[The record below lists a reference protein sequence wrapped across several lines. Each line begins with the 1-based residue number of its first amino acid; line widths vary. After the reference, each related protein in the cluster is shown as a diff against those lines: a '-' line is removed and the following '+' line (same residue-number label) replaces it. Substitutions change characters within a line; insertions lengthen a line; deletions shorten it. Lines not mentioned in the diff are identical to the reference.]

1 MTMAVG
7 TTRIGFAVFAVL
19 IAGVVANV
27 MNQPTQHARV
37 ARAAPQSP
45 AAPPLDIP
53 TRTVETASVV
63 GPKAGKDGRPLPEV
77 DAMSSSDLVRAI
89 QRELQARGYEPGAQD
104 GVPGLV
110 TRAAIYAYEEDL
122 RVTPTGEPSEPL
134 LKALLLGS
142 TPSPSRASSDPRGGA
157 ELIVRAV
164 QQHLGALG
172 YHPRR
177 PDGRVAADTIRAIR
191 EFELDQGMKPS
202 GRITGPLMARLL
214 KASATGARPASA
226 SR

>member
-19 IAGVVANV
+19 SAGVVANV
-27 MNQPTQHARV
+27 MNQPTQHARI
-37 ARAAPQSP
+37 ARATPQSP
-45 AAPPLDIP
+45 AVPPLEIP
-53 TRTVETASVV
+53 ARPVETASVV
-63 GPKAGKDGRPLPEV
+63 GPKAGKDGRPLSEP
-77 DAMSSSDLVRAI
+77 DGMSASDLVRAI

-122 RVTPTGEPSEPL
+122 RIAPTGEPSEAL

-142 TPSPSRASSDPRGGA
+142 TPPVSRASTDQRSGA
-157 ELIVRAV
+157 ELIIRAV

-177 PDGRVAADTIRAIR
+177 PDGRVAADTICAIR

-214 KASATGARPASA
+214 KVSATGSRPASA
-226 SR
+226 NR